1 LFRLIFQ
8 TKPYPN
14 MEQTEKALSPQE
26 SLRVIRNTID
36 LAKRSFR
43 DNGFHFLLWGWLVVL
58 ASAVHWY
65 LLVNRLHPNP
75 QIAWAVMVVIGMPAA
90 FIREWLRKRE
100 TQTPNL
106 FHRMYGFI
114 WLGYGISMVLT
125 IPLAANS
132 GHSPVPFILVLTGFA
147 TFMSGIILNFKPLIF
162 GAATIWAG
170 ALWCLFLSSDQHLLV
185 QAASAVFGYLLPGYL
200 LNHQMRETNVP
211 GA

>member
-1 LFRLIFQ
+1 
-8 TKPYPN
+8 

>member
-1 LFRLIFQ
+1 
-8 TKPYPN
+8 

-58 ASAVHWY
+58 ASTVHWY

-75 QIAWAVMVVIGMPAA
+75 EIAWAVMVVIGMPAA
-90 FIREWLRKRE
+90 FIREWLRKKE

-106 FHRMYGFI
+106 FHRMYGII
-114 WLGYGISMVLT
+114 WVGYGISMALT
-125 IPLAANS
+125 IPLAASN

-147 TFMSGIILNFKPLIF
+147 TFMSGIILSFKPLIF

-200 LNHQMRETNVP
+200 LNHQMRENNVP